1 MPKQRLILI
10 AGGDLRQYYLAQILA
25 KTCTVYTTGL
35 EKCAPAFSGELPPAQ
50 VSTLP
55 PPDYIILPVP
65 SESEKGVLN
74 TPFSAARI
82 STEILLSCADEHTVV
97 LGGRLDGSLLSMI
110 NERGLVASDY
120 LKREELAVKNAAV
133 TAEGAVCLAMEE
145 LPYTIDQT
153 PVLVIGYGRI
163 GRLLAKK
170 LGALGAKVTVA
181 ARSLEARAWAQ
192 TEGSAACSI
201 EELDKAL
208 PAFPLIFNTA
218 PAEVLSEALLTR
230 VRLDCLIVDLASKPG
245 GIDQLCARRL
255 GLKTIWALSLPGKTA
270 PYTAAQIIAETV
282 ENIDAERRRAYGAD

>member
-35 EKCAPAFSGELPPAQ
+35 EKCAPVFSGELPPAQ

-65 SESEKGVLN
+65 AESEKGVLN

-82 STEILLSCADEHTVV
+82 STQALLSCADEHTVV
-97 LGGRLDGSLLSMI
+97 LGGRMDGSLLSMI

-192 TEGSAACSI
+192 TEGSRACSI
-201 EELDKAL
+201 EELDDEL

-230 VRLDCLIVDLASKPG
+230 VRLDCLIIDLASKPG

-282 ENIDAERRRAYGAD
+282 ENIDTERRRAYGAD

>member
-1 MPKQRLILI
+1 MSKQRLILI

-65 SESEKGVLN
+65 AESEKGVLN
-74 TPFSAARI
+74 TPFSAVRI
-82 STEILLSCADEHTVV
+82 STQALLSCADEHTVV
-97 LGGRLDGSLLSMI
+97 LGGRMDGSLLSMI

-192 TEGSAACSI
+192 TEGSRACSI
-201 EELDKAL
+201 EELDDEL

-230 VRLDCLIVDLASKPG
+230 VRLDCLIIDLASKPG

-282 ENIDAERRRAYGAD
+282 ENIDAERGRAYGAD